1 MLPKEYR
8 LTRSKDFARVRR
20 FGRSAGSQLLV
31 LYALPTH
38 SPDRR
43 IGFSVSKR
51 VGNAVIRNRVKRRLR
66 EAVRSQ
72 LAMVPAG
79 YDLVFIARP
88 AAAAA
93 SSTQIA
99 ETVGYLLRKS
109 GTKRE
114 PARRAIHA

>member
-1 MLPKEYR
+1 MLPKENR
-8 LTRSKDFARVRR
+8 LTRPKDFARVRR
-20 FGRSAGSQLLV
+20 FGRSSGSQLLV

-38 SPDRR
+38 SLDRR

-51 VGNAVIRNRVKRRLR
+51 VGKATIRNRVKRRLR

-72 LAMVPAG
+72 LATVPNG

-88 AAAAA
+88 PSAGAPYK
-93 SSTQIA
+93 QLE
-99 ETVGYLLRKS
+99 ETVAYLLRKS
-109 GTKRE
+109 WTKQE

>member
-20 FGRSAGSQLLV
+20 FGRSSGSHLLV

-38 SPDRR
+38 TPDRR

-51 VGNAVIRNRVKRRLR
+51 VGKATIRNRVKRRLR

-72 LAMVPAG
+72 LETVPAG
-79 YDLVFIARP
+79 FDLVFIARP
-88 AAAAA
+88 
-93 SSTQIA
+93 SSAEATYKQLE
-99 ETVGYLLRKS
+99 ETVRYLLRKS
-109 GTKRE
+109 GAKRE
-114 PARRAIHA
+114 PTRRAVHA

>member
-1 MLPKEYR
+1 MLPKQYR

-20 FGRSAGSQLLV
+20 FGRSTGSQLLV
-31 LYALPTH
+31 LYALPTNT
-38 SPDRR
+38 PDRR

-51 VGNAVIRNRVKRRLR
+51 VGKATIRNRVKRRLR

-88 AAAAA
+88 TAAEATYA
-93 SSTQIA
+93 QVE